1 MVPKPFSSP
10 APAQFIPTV
19 ADVDRIA
26 ALTDPVLR
34 NLQITQC
41 YSDVSA
47 AFRAQIGMSANWCTF
62 ATWASKQAGQT
73 IRREDLIR
81 TVEAVLSTDQAISQA
96 LLRLITLAKQLDA
109 TPDTSVLQQSVWYGL
124 LIAAADRAS
133 DAVSRGNKKVFE
145 EIAREFARFMATC
158 GSDTVFTQPHLDA
171 FCDGLRPGDPPHGQR
186 YLRQA
191 FTHYYQSRFETDPKK
206 QCELRLLANLEVGF
220 HEQTRLQPEIA
231 ESLNA
236 ATIDGNELKRQLREL
251 LFPTG
256 SWLSRL
262 RLSFLDLFGQTNALD
277 KALDRLVSLVQV
289 QIRSAITTHLMT
301 LTFPPNVRLRL
312 GHDLTT
318 TFPASLRTLTNADL
332 RSLLGQIDL
341 SPDSLNQSGA
351 VDWANLP
358 ERMHFIA
365 DLFRCYHESAD
376 LFSSAFTMEQI
387 TALRAGQRP
396 TGRL

>member
-1 MVPKPFSSP
+1 MVPKPSSSP
-10 APAQFIPTV
+10 AQPIPTV

-26 ALTDPVLR
+26 ALTDPVIR
-34 NLQITQC
+34 NLRITQC
-41 YSDVSA
+41 YAELSGVFHERTGA
-47 AFRAQIGMSANWCTF
+47 GANWCTF

-81 TVEAVLSTDQAISQA
+81 TVEAVLSADQAIGQA
-96 LLRLITLAKQLDA
+96 LLRLVTLARQLGA
-109 TPDTSVLQQSVWYGL
+109 KPDTSALQQSVWYEL
-124 LIAAADRAS
+124 LVTAADRAS
-133 DAVSRGNKKVFE
+133 NAVSRGNRKVFE

-158 GSDTVFTQPHLDA
+158 GADTEFTQSHLDT
-171 FCDGLRPGDPPHGQR
+171 FCASLRPGDPPHGQR

-191 FTHYYQSRFETDPKK
+191 FTHYYQSLFETDPKK
-206 QCELRLLANLEVGF
+206 QGELRLLANLEVGF

-236 ATIDGNELKRQLREL
+236 ATIDGDELKRRLREL
-251 LFPTG
+251 LFPAG

-262 RLSFLDLFGQTNALD
+262 RLSFLDLFGQTTALD

-289 QIRSAITTHLMT
+289 QIRSAVTAHLMT
-301 LTFPPNVRLRL
+301 MTFPPTIRLRL

-318 TFPASLRTLTNADL
+318 TFPASLRTLTNPDL
-332 RSLLGQIDL
+332 RNLLQHIDPT
-341 SPDSLNQSGA
+341 PDSLNQSGA

-376 LFSSAFTMEQI
+376 LFSPAFTTEQI

-396 TGRL
+396 EGRL